1 MRANVHSKTFAL
13 AWPAIILITLAFAF
27 PVAVIVV
34 RSLTEP
40 SFGLQNYEWLV
51 ANDSAR
57 SIMSR
62 TIYTALLAT
71 VISGVLAYPY
81 AYIMATTTP
90 LVRGIMMVVVLL
102 PFWTSM
108 MVRAFAWIIILQRNG
123 ILNTLL
129 GSVGLPEINIL
140 GTNSAVLIG
149 MCQVLMP
156 FMVLPMVS
164 VMIGIDEKLALAA
177 QIMGAPKWRA
187 FLSVYFPLSLPGV
200 FAGSIIVFI
209 LSLGFYVTPALLGSP
224 REQLISNSLYTQ
236 VVELL
241 SWGRGG
247 ALAVALL
254 LLVAAVFVLLY
265 CIARI
270 FNVRIGKVG
279 GVGL

>member
-1 MRANVHSKTFAL
+1 M
-13 AWPAIILITLAFAF
+13 ILITGAFAL

-34 RSLTEP
+34 RSFTEP
-40 SFGLQNYEWLV
+40 VLGLQNYEWLL

-57 SIMSR
+57 SIMGR
-62 TIYTALLAT
+62 TIYTAVLAT

-90 LVRGIMMVVVLL
+90 LIRGIMMVVVLL

-123 ILNTLL
+123 ILNALL
-129 GSVGLPEINIL
+129 SNVGLPEVNIL
-140 GTNSAVLIG
+140 GTNAAVLIG

-164 VMIGIDEKLALAA
+164 VMIGIDRKLPLAA
-177 QIMGAPKWRA
+177 QIMGAAKWRA

-224 REQLISNSLYTQ
+224 REQLVSNALYTQ

-247 ALAVALL
+247 ALAVSLL
-254 LLVAAVFVLLY
+254 LLVGAVFVLLY
-265 CIARI
+265 FIARI
-270 FNVRIGKVG
+270 FGVKIGKVG
-279 GVGL
+279 GMGL